1 MSRAAVTRIISV
13 VMTVLLPVTTVVAQ
27 TPTPAAATTPS
38 AMLASQGETSINGRK
53 VPSSIAVFVGDR
65 IQTGENS
72 VATLTAKDASVLMF
86 SQTTLTYG
94 GNYVEMGCGA
104 VALDITGNAL
114 SARVQN
120 LLVTPNGETVKIE
133 ITKINGKLQIG
144 ARQGSATVDDGSQK
158 AQVETGK
165 MLSFDNTGD
174 CNRKAAAVPPGT
186 GGAPNPVYVSNA
198 LKYALIAGGGA
209 AILLLILQAGGGKSS
224 PQPPPVSAS
233 AP

>member
-1 MSRAAVTRIISV
+1 MTVTRIVSLI
-13 VMTVLLPVTTVVAQ
+13 MTVLLPVTTVLGQ
-27 TPTPAAATTPS
+27 TPTPATVSTPS
-38 AMLASQGETSINGRK
+38 AMLASQGDTSINSKK

-72 VATLTAKDASVLMF
+72 VGTLTAKDASVLIF

-120 LLVTPNGETVKIE
+120 LVVTPDSETAKIE

-144 ARQGSATVDDGSQK
+144 ARQGSATVDDGTQK
-158 AQVETGK
+158 AEVETGK
-165 MLSFDNTGD
+165 MLTFENSGD
-174 CNRKAAAVPPGT
+174 CNRKAAAVPPGST
-186 GGAPNPVYVSNA
+186 GASSPLYVSNA
-198 LKYALIAGGGA
+198 LKYALIGGA
-209 AILLLILQAGGGKSS
+209 GVLGLLCIIDFCRSNSS
-224 PQPPPVSAS
+224 SSSTQPPVSPP

>member
-1 MSRAAVTRIISV
+1 MTVTRIVSLI
-13 VMTVLLPVTTVVAQ
+13 MTVLLPVTTVLGQ
-27 TPTPAAATTPS
+27 TPTPATASTPS
-38 AMLASQGETSINGRK
+38 AMLASQGETSINSKK

-72 VATLTAKDASVLMF
+72 VATLTAKDASVLIF

-120 LLVTPNGETVKIE
+120 LVVTPNSQTAKIE

-144 ARQGSATVDDGSQK
+144 ARQGSATVDDGTQK

-165 MLSFDNTGD
+165 MLSFENSGD
-174 CNRKAAAVPPGT
+174 CNRKAAAVPPGSS
-186 GGAPNPVYVSNA
+186 GASSPLYVSNA
-198 LKYALIAGGGA
+198 LKYALIGGA
-209 AILLLILQAGGGKSS
+209 AAGVLLLILQAGGGKST
-224 PQPPPVSAS
+224 PPPPPPVSPA

>member
-1 MSRAAVTRIISV
+1 MSRVAVTRMVSLI
-13 VMTVLLPVTTVVAQ
+13 MTVLLPVTTVLGQ
-27 TPTPAAATTPS
+27 TPTPATASAPS
-38 AMLASQGETSINGRK
+38 AMLASQGDTSINSKK

-72 VATLTAKDASVLMF
+72 VATLTAKDASVLIF

-94 GNYVEMGCGA
+94 GTYVEMGCGA

-120 LLVTPNGETVKIE
+120 LVVTPNSQTAKIE

-144 ARQGSATVDDGSQK
+144 ARQGSATVDDGTQK
-158 AQVETGK
+158 AEVETGK
-165 MLSFDNTGD
+165 MLSFENSGD
-174 CNRKAAAVPPGT
+174 CNRKAAAVPPGA
-186 GGAPNPVYVSNA
+186 GAPSPLYVSNA
-198 LKYALIAGGGA
+198 LKYALIGGVAAGV
-209 AILLLILQAGGGKSS
+209 LLLILQAGGGKST
-224 PQPPPVSAS
+224 PPPTPVSPA

>member
-1 MSRAAVTRIISV
+1 MAVTRIVSLI
-13 VMTVLLPVTTVVAQ
+13 MTVLLPATTLVAQ
-27 TPTPAAATTPS
+27 TPAPASATPS
-38 AMLASQGETSINGRK
+38 AMLASQGDTSINGKK

-65 IQTGENS
+65 IQTGESS

-120 LLVTPNGETVKIE
+120 LVVTPIGESAKIE

-144 ARQGSATVDDGSQK
+144 ARQGSATVDDGTQK

-165 MLSFDNTGD
+165 MLTFENTGD
-174 CNRKAAAVPPGT
+174 CSRKAAAVPPGT
-186 GGAPNPVYVSNA
+186 GGAPSPLYVSNA
-198 LKYALIAGGGA
+198 LKYALIGGIGAGV
-209 AILLLILQAGGGKSS
+209 LLLILQAGGGKST
-224 PQPPPVSAS
+224 PPPPPVSPS

>member
-1 MSRAAVTRIISV
+1 MPLTKIVSV
-13 VMTVLLPVTTVVAQ
+13 VMVVLLPATTLLAQ
-27 TPTPAAATTPS
+27 TPTPTSATTPS
-38 AMLASQGETSINGRK
+38 ATLASQGDTSINGKK

-65 IQTGENS
+65 IQTGESS

-120 LLVTPNGETVKIE
+120 LVVTPNGETAKIE

-144 ARQGSATVDDGSQK
+144 ARQGSATVDDGTQK

-165 MLSFDNTGD
+165 MLSFENSGE
-174 CNRKAAAVPPGT
+174 CNRKAAGVPPGT
-186 GGAPNPVYVSNA
+186 GGAPSPLYVSNA
-198 LKYALIAGGGA
+198 LKYALIGGIGAGV
-209 AILLLILQAGGGKSS
+209 LLLILQAGGGKSS
-224 PQPPPVSAS
+224 PPPPPVSPS